1 MALNRSLKSHCH
13 ASICIIFTIIIIV
26 IIIIAIIIIVI
37 IITIIIS
44 IIIIII
50 VIRLDFPFFWHLE
63 FQPESRIGH
72 FLPFCVTVGLAKWP

>member
-1 MALNRSLKSHCH
+1 MALNRSLKPHYH
-13 ASICIIFTIIIIV
+13 ASICIIFTIIIQV
-26 IIIIAIIIIVI
+26 IIIII
-37 IITIIIS
+37 

-50 VIRLDFPFFWHLE
+50 VSIVIIIIVILLDFPFFGHLE